1 MERME
6 SLTDTGLCLQ
16 DLVSGV
22 ATSSSATS
30 GSSESSAAHNH
41 HQHTNHHH
49 HHATGHET
57 GLPAVSAVSV
67 SSAAAGIMSGSAVL
81 GLNHHHH
88 VSPAIPD
95 SAGHHHVHCAPTVL
109 HHEPLEKL
117 KRGEY
122 SCNSSVRFL
131 ESMSGTSSWNCR
143 EFRITCRPASLS
155 LVITVSLKVVL
166 VLYFISLER
175 IYFGSFIDADLC
187 LELIY
192 NEKCGEDSG

>member
-1 MERME
+1 ME

-49 HHATGHET
+49 HHAPGHDT
-57 GLPAVSAVSV
+57 VVPAVSAVSV
-67 SSAAAGIMSGSAVL
+67 SSAAAGIMSASSAVL

-88 VSPAIPD
+88 HHVSAAVPD
-95 SAGHHHVHCAPTVL
+95 SVGHHHVPCAPTVL

-131 ESMSGTSSWNCR
+131 ENTSRASSHGAADPELLLSARFTVPCFSSFFKGSSSTLFHLIKTYLLSGHLTM
-143 EFRITCRPASLS
+143 LS
-155 LVITVSLKVVL
+155 LFRVAIQ
-166 VLYFISLER
+166 
-175 IYFGSFIDADLC
+175 
-187 LELIY
+187 
-192 NEKCGEDSG
+192 

>member
-1 MERME
+1 MMERME

-41 HQHTNHHH
+41 HQHANHHH
-49 HHATGHET
+49 HHAPGHET
-57 GLPAVSAVSV
+57 VVPVSAVSV

-88 VSPAIPD
+88 VSPHD
-95 SAGHHHVHCAPTVL
+95 SVTHQHLPCAPTVL

-117 KRGEY
+117 KRG
-122 SCNSSVRFL
+122 
-131 ESMSGTSSWNCR
+131 
-143 EFRITCRPASLS
+143 
-155 LVITVSLKVVL
+155 K
-166 VLYFISLER
+166 FI
-175 IYFGSFIDADLC
+175 
-187 LELIY
+187 
-192 NEKCGEDSG
+192 

>member
-1 MERME
+1 MMERME

-30 GSSESSAAHNH
+30 VSSESSAAHNH

-49 HHATGHET
+49 HHAPGHET
-57 GLPAVSAVSV
+57 IVPAVSAVSV
-67 SSAAAGIMSGSAVL
+67 PSSAAGIMTSSAVL

-88 VSPAIPD
+88 VSAAVPD
-95 SAGHHHVHCAPTVL
+95 SVGHHHVPCAPTVL

-122 SCNSSVRFL
+122 SCNSSVQFL
-131 ESMSGTSSWNCR
+131 EMRQQQHQKVSRNPNYLSPN
-143 EFRITCRPASLS
+143 PLS
-155 LVITVSLKVVL
+155 LVLAVSSTVVL
-166 VLYFISLER
+166 VPYSISLKR
-175 IYFGSFIDADLC
+175 MYVRVI
-187 LELIY
+187 
-192 NEKCGEDSG
+192 

>member
-1 MERME
+1 ME

-49 HHATGHET
+49 HHAAAHDVVV
-57 GLPAVSAVSV
+57 PVSAVSV
-67 SSAAAGIMSGSAVL
+67 SSAAAGIMSAGSAVL

-88 VSPAIPD
+88 VSAAVHD
-95 SAGHHHVHCAPTVL
+95 SVGHHHVPCAPTVL

-122 SCNSSVRFL
+122 SAPPVPSLINATISKLSRIQPLNYHTSGHYPSS
-131 ESMSGTSSWNCR
+131 C
-143 EFRITCRPASLS
+143 LS
-155 LVITVSLKVVL
+155 
-166 VLYFISLER
+166 
-175 IYFGSFIDADLC
+175 C
-187 LELIY
+187 
-192 NEKCGEDSG
+192 